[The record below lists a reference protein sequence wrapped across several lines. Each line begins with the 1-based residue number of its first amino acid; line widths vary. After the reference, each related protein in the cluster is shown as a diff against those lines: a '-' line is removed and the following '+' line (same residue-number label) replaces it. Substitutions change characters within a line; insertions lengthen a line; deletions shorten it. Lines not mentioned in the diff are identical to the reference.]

1 VIKPE
6 NRNILW
12 ATILAD
18 ELARCGVRHAV
29 IAPGSR
35 STPLAVAF
43 SRDERFIIHSIIDE
57 RAAAFFGLGIG
68 KASGMP
74 AVVICTSGTAA
85 ANFFPA
91 IIEASMSN
99 VPMIVITADRPHEL
113 RDSGANQ
120 TIDQVKLYGGYV
132 RWFVD
137 VAPPHANPED
147 RTLRYLR
154 TTVDRAVAYSQG
166 ANGGPVH
173 LNVPFEK
180 PLEPVVVE
188 GDVPDSVWDGLG
200 AQGRGA
206 DEDGDDRFTRVNPYV
221 VAGAHHVLIDEI
233 VQMLIKYRKGLI
245 ICGPNTHEGLLGIV
259 GNVAGLVG
267 YPVLAE
273 TTSGMRCNSHAE
285 DSGYI
290 LGGYDTFLQ
299 GDFAKTFEP
308 DIIIRF
314 GSSPV
319 SGSLLNYLGKKTD
332 AQHVVISD
340 SDDWTDEA
348 HTTFRLLEANTG
360 TFMLY
365 LHQGL
370 KINANW
376 TDIDTS
382 WGKAFQTAEDIT
394 WQTPYNLDI
403 CIPEEGKILA
413 DVVDTLPKSGSR
425 LIVSS
430 SNPVRHL
437 EQFVRPQNR
446 YLQVYTNR
454 GVSGIDGTVATAL
467 GIGCDYRDV
476 FPTVLVIGDL
486 ALYHDLNSLYL
497 IRRLNIPLVIVC
509 INNDGG
515 GIFHRLPIANYEP
528 PFRDLF
534 VTPHGLTF
542 EHAAKMFDIPY
553 TLANMGEDFRAA
565 FKAALD
571 SGEPH
576 LIEVPSD
583 AAEFER
589 QRKQLIDTVA
599 RRIAESGILEKFK
612 ASQEKHSQGSTPA

>member
-18 ELARCGVRHAV
+18 ELARCGVHHAV

-43 SRDERFIIHSIIDE
+43 SRDDRFTIHSIIDE
-57 RAAAFFGLGIG
+57 RAAAFFALGIG

-99 VPMIVITADRPHEL
+99 VPMIVMTADRPHEL

-137 VAPPHANPED
+137 VAPPHAIPED
-147 RTLRYLR
+147 KTLRYLR
-154 TTVDRAVAYSQG
+154 TMVDRAVAYTQG

-188 GDVPDSVWDGLG
+188 GDVPTNALEVGTRDAANPSAQIKEGLKQLTNPQLESIVRHLRSSP
-200 AQGRGA
+200 QGIIVCGPDVSLTLIDPLTELARLV
-206 DEDGDDRFTRVNPYV
+206 EYPIL
-221 VAGAHHVLIDEI
+221 AGGNFKLFNTNGKTDYHVL
-233 VQMLIKYRKGLI
+233 
-245 ICGPNTHEGLLGIV
+245 
-259 GNVAGLVG
+259 AG
-267 YPVLAE
+267 YE
-273 TTSGMRCNSHAE
+273 
-285 DSGYI
+285 
-290 LGGYDTFLQ
+290 TFLST
-299 GDFAKTFEP
+299 DFGRQFQPE
-308 DIIIRF
+308 IILQI
-314 GSSPV
+314 GSLPI
-319 SGSLLNYLGKKTD
+319 GTALLNYLQNQDKS
-332 AQHVVISD
+332 HRIVISEKGD
-340 SDDWTDEA
+340 WSDDSHLTDTLICA
-348 HTTFRLLEANTG
+348 DVHDVICRLNQWIRSSQSGSHERWAIAPYWIHAFLEAEH
-360 TFMLY
+360 L
-365 LHQGL
+365 
-370 KINANW
+370 
-376 TDIDTS
+376 
-382 WGKAFQTAEDIT
+382 T
-394 WQTPYNLDI
+394 WN
-403 CIPEEGKILA
+403 
-413 DVVDTLPKSGSR
+413 VVDQLGEPHEGQIIADIVASR
-425 LIVSS
+425 PSHLFVAN
-430 SNPVRHL
+430 SNPSRHF
-437 EQFVRPQNR
+437 EQFVRPQAMGPR
-446 YLQVYTNR
+446 VHFNR

-467 GIGCDYRDV
+467 GTFFENDKFLNRS
-476 FPTVLVIGDL
+476 VLVIGDL
-486 ALYHDLNSLYL
+486 ALYHDLNSLHL

-528 PFRDLF
+528 PFRELF

-599 RRIAESGILEKFK
+599 QRIAESGILEKFK
-612 ASQEKHSQGSTPA
+612 ASQEKHSQGSTHA